1 MSAKLKDTDSAALAP
16 TPGLFDRIAPI
27 YEGLAHLHSAGQ
39 IAAAKTAQLD
49 LLQPGDRVL
58 YVGVGAGE
66 DAVRA
71 AQEGAEVTCID
82 LSAKM
87 LHHTADKLASV
98 GVDAECIHGDVLRH
112 DRLGYYDVVT
122 ANFFLNCF
130 REPQM
135 RVFLAH
141 LTRLARVGGRLLIA
155 DVAVPQGNLL
165 YRGLHRMHNFV
176 GLAFFWLL
184 GLVPLHGIYDYRRYF
199 AEVGLRTDHVRKF
212 RLLKYGPVSYE
223 SIAATRVQ

>member
-1 MSAKLKDTDSAALAP
+1 MSAKLKATTSPAP
-16 TPGLFDRIAPI
+16 VPPAGVFDRIAPI
-27 YEGLAHLHSAGQ
+27 YEGLAHIHSTGQ
-39 IAAAKTAQLD
+39 IAAAKTAQLE
-49 LLQPGDRVL
+49 LIQPGDRVL
-58 YVGVGAGE
+58 YVGVGGGE

-71 AQEGAEVTCID
+71 AQQDAEVTCID

-87 LHHTADKLASV
+87 LRRTEEKLASA
-98 GVDAECIHGDVLRH
+98 GVRAECIQGDVLRH

-141 LTRLARVGGRLLIA
+141 LTRLVRVGGKLLIA

-165 YRGLHRMHNFV
+165 YRSLHQVHNFI
-176 GLAFFWLL
+176 GLAFFWTL
-184 GLVPLHGIYDYRRYF
+184 GLVPLHGIYDYRQYF
-199 AEVGLRTDHVRKF
+199 ADVGLRTDQVRKF

-223 SIAATRVQ
+223 SIAATRDH